1 MTNPTDDAV
10 EAVAR
15 AICHENNPCWSMVAE
30 VFEDG
35 RVDGTGRTA
44 GDVYRDAAHAAITAY
59 REHLKAEG
67 MVIIPREPTEAMVD
81 AASSGYDS
89 AGYGITDSDAAS
101 AYRAMITA
109 HEDE

>member
-10 EAVAR
+10 EAVNPDTYDAIER
-15 AICHENNPCWSMVAE
+15 ACSAMFDALACGGGG
-30 VFEDG
+30 DG
-35 RVDGTGRTA
+35 IPAFVKA
-44 GDVYRDAAHAAITAY
+44 
-59 REHLKAEG
+59 LKAEG